1 LWKVSQTICD
11 AIRIVKGLGFT
22 QLRVDALCI
31 IQDSNQSKIRELSVM
46 HQIYENSS
54 LTIAAAS
61 VASADRGFLEARIV
75 PKRKIFKIPY
85 RFGQEPILYNQHT
98 RA

>member
-1 LWKVSQTICD
+1 
-11 AIRIVKGLGFT
+11 VKGLGFT
-22 QLRVDALCI
+22 SLWVDALCI
-31 IQDSNQSKIRELSVM
+31 IQDSSQSKIRELSVM

-61 VASADRGFLEARIV
+61 IASADRSFLEARIV
-75 PKRKIFKIPY
+75 PKRKVFKIPC
-85 RFGQEPILYNQHT
+85 RLGQEPILYNQHT